1 MSQNFWL
8 KSTSIPSRSTRVR
21 PTAACSKIARKRS
34 SLSRSACSAPSRPAA
49 PRSAVRLRAGCAR
62 ALPDRLIL
70 CGLPDMPCPA
80 PRPVKLLHRGK
91 KCKRFRPLAG
101 TNSRDCGKLCASK
114 RTPRRMNP
122 LIEKVVAQVGSIIL
136 GKESQIR
143 LAITCLLARGHLL
156 IEDIPGVGKT
166 TLAHALATSLGMG
179 FQRIQFTSDLLPADI
194 IGVSIFD
201 RESGGFQFHSGPI
214 FNQVVL
220 ADEVNRATPKAQSA
234 LLEAMEEHQVTT
246 EGETRRLPEPFFVIA
261 TQNPSYQVGTFPLP
275 ESQLDRFLMRI
286 HLGYPDS
293 EAERALLQGENR
305 RDLLAQMKSTMT
317 PGELAGLQREVQH
330 IHASPALFDYV
341 QALTEHTR
349 RTADYINGLSPR
361 AALALLHAAR
371 GWALMAGRNHVVP
384 EDVQAV
390 LPAVVGHRLIPAG
403 DVTRANGFD
412 VAAHLIK
419 QVAIP

>member
-1 MSQNFWL
+1 MS
-8 KSTSIPSRSTRVR
+8 
-21 PTAACSKIARKRS
+21 
-34 SLSRSACSAPSRPAA
+34 
-49 PRSAVRLRAGCAR
+49 
-62 ALPDRLIL
+62 
-70 CGLPDMPCPA
+70 
-80 PRPVKLLHRGK
+80 
-91 KCKRFRPLAG
+91 
-101 TNSRDCGKLCASK
+101 
-114 RTPRRMNP
+114 RT
-122 LIEKVVAQVGSIIL
+122 IESVVAQVGSIIL
-136 GKESQIR
+136 GKEHQIR
-143 LAITCLLARGHLL
+143 LAIACLLARGHLL

-194 IGVSIFD
+194 IGVSIYNRD
-201 RESGGFQFHSGPI
+201 TGDFQFHAGPI
-214 FNQVVL
+214 FSQVVL

-246 EGETRRLPEPFFVIA
+246 EGETRHLPEPFFVIA

-305 RDLLAQMKSTMT
+305 RDLLAALKPAMRPQ
-317 PGELAGLQREVQH
+317 ELAALQHRAQQVH
-330 IHASPALFDYV
+330 SSSALLDYV
-341 QALTEHTR
+341 QAIADHTR
-349 RTADYINGLSPR
+349 RTADYVNGLSPR

-371 GWALMAGRNHVVP
+371 AWALMAERDHVVP

-390 LPAVVGHRLIPAG
+390 LPAVVGHRLVRAG
-403 DVTRANGFD
+403 DVTKADGVD
-412 VAAHLIK
+412 IADHLIK